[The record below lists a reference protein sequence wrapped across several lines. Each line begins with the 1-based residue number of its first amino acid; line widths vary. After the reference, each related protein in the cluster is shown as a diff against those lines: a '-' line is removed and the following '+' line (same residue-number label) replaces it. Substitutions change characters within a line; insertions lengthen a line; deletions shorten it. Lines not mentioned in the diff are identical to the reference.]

1 MIVGLLFVLFTKCN
15 QYINN
20 NNLVTC
26 CKNTHQSLLILY
38 SVVSV
43 GKEIISTD
51 VQFVKLLI

>member
-26 CKNTHQSLLILY
+26 CKNTHQSL
-38 SVVSV
+38 
-43 GKEIISTD
+43 STFNTL
-51 VQFVKLLI
+51 QCCIGR